1 MAISDRIMVMSMA
14 HIVQDGTPRGLY
26 DQPNSRFVADFIGDA
41 NIVPVVLEGKQG
53 GLASVH
59 LGPLALTLT
68 SSRYGRGPSRAFD
81 PTTARYAEFLVGRLG
96 GAHREGGP
104 PRQPYGVLGDCGRT
118 GKGAVRRLNGCDR
131 AIDARV

>member
-96 GAHREGGP
+96 GA
-104 PRQPYGVLGDCGRT
+104 LRT
-118 GKGAVRRLNGCDR
+118 R
-131 AIDARV
+131 